1 MKKSASLLL
10 AIVLLT
16 SIYLSAQGYKG
27 RGKVKGTVLDEE
39 GNPLEGVK
47 VKLFCERGKSGFET
61 STDSKGRWKAFYI
74 RGGPWKMEFEMAGYM
89 PKKLAVH
96 LSEAAKN
103 ADIEVKLEKI
113 EGLAITDELKKDLKR
128 GNAFFDEGK
137 YDEAI
142 QAFQVIIEKYPDAY
156 ILYKNIGNC
165 YFQMEKYDQAEEC
178 YLRVLEEDPDDHEV
192 LLSIGNTYANR
203 GQNDKAIEWYN
214 KIDFEKISDPLV
226 LFNIGSNFYIQS
238 KYEQAIRYYR
248 KAVEIQGDFL
258 DAIYQLGL
266 VYLNT
271 GNNEEAIKT
280 FNEYLKLDPDSERA
294 KRVKGFLEFL
304 KKRING

>member
-1 MKKSASLLL
+1 MDIRKNE
-10 AIVLLT
+10 
-16 SIYLSAQGYKG
+16 YL
-27 RGKVKGTVLDEE
+27 KV
-39 GNPLEGVK
+39 
-47 VKLFCERGKSGFET
+47 
-61 STDSKGRWKAFYI
+61 
-74 RGGPWKMEFEMAGYM
+74 
-89 PKKLAVH
+89 
-96 LSEAAKN
+96 
-103 ADIEVKLEKI
+103 
-113 EGLAITDELKKDLKR
+113 
-128 GNAFFDEGK
+128 
-137 YDEAI
+137 
-142 QAFQVIIEKYPDAY
+142 IEKYPDAY

-280 FNEYLKLDPDSERA
+280 FNEYLKHDSDSERA
-294 KRVKGFLEFL
+294 NQVNGFIEYL
-304 KKRING
+304 KKRISG